1 MSLPPRPAVA
11 VRVFLAFLV
20 ARAIFGLAFIASA
33 IGRVR
38 IFWYHP
44 LDHTWEF
51 AAQPSGPA
59 MGWYGLTTVALL
71 AAGLGGAL
79 AYASTARGPLAR
91 ALARASVVLAIAH
104 AGGLVLFVDFAY
116 FGWTLTH
123 QKPVPWKAPD
133 CPAPAEA
140 RPAR

>member
-1 MSLPPRPAVA
+1 MTAPPRPAVA

-20 ARAIFGLAFIASA
+20 ARAIFGLTYISSA
-33 IGRVR
+33 IGRLQ

-44 LDHTWEF
+44 LDHTWEL

-59 MGWYGLTTVALL
+59 MGWYGVTAAALL

-79 AYASTARGPLAR
+79 VYAISARGPLAR
-91 ALARASVVLAIAH
+91 SLARASVVLAIAH

-123 QKPVPWKAPD
+123 QTPKPWTAPD
-133 CPAPAEA
+133 CPVRQEP
-140 RPAR
+140 